1 MTRTPIR
8 VVLVDDVDDVRRLVR
23 TALRFHGGFDVVGEA
38 STGAQ
43 AIDLAGTLRP
53 EVIVLDLGLPDIAGQ
68 EVLTQIREES
78 PATQVVLLSGGEPTD
93 RAWFE
98 ERTAGYLLKDA
109 GVEHLVELL
118 EHVGRRDEDVRS
130 LDIPHDPIGSGL
142 AREMVRETLAEWA
155 MEGLLDEAE
164 LVVSELVTNAV
175 THGGSAC
182 RLELSH
188 SSGALRIEVIDEG
201 EGSPEPQPY
210 DSSSEHGRGLVLV
223 SAMSTSWGVE
233 SAPEG
238 KKVWAVL
245 ALG

>member
-8 VVLVDDVDDVRRLVR
+8 VVLVDDVDDVRQLVR
-23 TALRFHGGFDVVGEA
+23 TALRFHGGFEVVGEA

-43 AIDLAGTLRP
+43 AIDLAGDLRP
-53 EVIVLDLGLPDIAGQ
+53 EVVVLDLGLPDIAGQ
-68 EVLTQIREES
+68 EVVTQIREES
-78 PATQVVLLSGGEPTD
+78 PGTQVVILSGAEPSD
-93 RAWFE
+93 RSWFE

-109 GVEHLVELL
+109 GIDHLVELL
-118 EHVGRRDEDVRS
+118 EHVGRRDDDVRT
-130 LDIPHDPIGSGL
+130 LDLPLDPQGSAL
-142 AREMVRETLAEWA
+142 ARTLVREVLAEWA

-164 LVVSELVTNAV
+164 VVVSELVTNAV

-188 SSGALRIEVIDEG
+188 TSGALRIEVSDEG
-201 EGSPEPQPY
+201 AGSPEPQPL
-210 DSSSEHGRGLVLV
+210 DRDSEHGRGLLLV

-233 SAPEG
+233 AAPDG